1 MMCTDNLETAALIRP
16 INREDTTILLKGTNT
31 NLPIQRDV
39 IVSTLTATRNSTD
52 AKRDFEVDGKTKDVL
67 DDVVPVGKGVAAK
80 RDYGVNE
87 TGSMANC
94 TFDTDEI
101 RLTTDDDDDDDHPD
115 AGHLTIYCHNIRYRA
130 PVESFQKI
138 KSVIIIGILS
148 DASNRLGPSRRT
160 STRESLNITT
170 LHNPQ
175 ILEMT

>member
-1 MMCTDNLETAALIRP
+1 VIRIMCIDNLETTALIRP

-39 IVSTLTATRNSTD
+39 IVSTLTAMRNSTD
-52 AKRDFEVDGKTKDVL
+52 AKRNFEVDEKTKDVL
-67 DDVVPVGKGVAAK
+67 DDVVAAGKGVAAK

-87 TGSMANC
+87 KGAMANC
-94 TFDTDEI
+94 TFDNDEI
-101 RLTTDDDDDDDHPD
+101 RLTTDDDDDDHPD
-115 AGHLTIYCHNIRYRA
+115 AGHLTICCHKTRYRA

-160 STRESLNITT
+160 FTRESLNITT
-170 LHNPQ
+170 LH
-175 ILEMT
+175 